1 MNSELT
7 YANGIY
13 FILYLLYV
21 ILASGDTEMSQ
32 VVPPVLVLVPDIW
45 LKVWIRVV
53 IKTISFGK

>member
-7 YANGIY
+7 YANVIY

-45 LKVWIRVV
+45 LKV
-53 IKTISFGK
+53 